1 MEFAAGATVVRLRAT
16 PVLDPYSQRPVGA
29 DWTAPNTLTIAGA
42 FVGSS
47 SSSPVDGELRREVVT
62 TKSLYCDP
70 SADVRVGDRIVSGAH
85 TYTVTAVPEAD
96 VNPWTGWQPV
106 QEIPLEEVVG

>member
-1 MEFAAGATVVRLRAT
+1 MQFAAGATVVRLRAT
-16 PVLDPYSQRPVGA
+16 PALDPYSKRPVDA
-29 DWTAPNTLTIAGA
+29 DWTDPDSLTIGGA
-42 FVGSS
+42 FVASS

-70 SADVRVGDRIVSGAH
+70 SADVRVGDRIVSGQH

-96 VNPWTGWQPV
+96 TNPFTGWQPV
-106 QEIPLEEVVG
+106 QEIPLEEVTG

>member
-1 MEFAAGATVVRLRAT
+1 MEFAAGVTVVRLRAT
-16 PVLDPYSQRPVGA
+16 PVLDPYSQRLVGA
-29 DWTAPNTLTIAGA
+29 DWTTPDTLTIAGA

-70 SADVRVGDRIVSGAH
+70 SVDVRVGDRIVSGQH
-85 TYTVTAVPEAD
+85 TYTVTSVPEAD
-96 VNPWTGWQPV
+96 VNPFTGWQPV
-106 QEIPLEEVVG
+106 QEIPVEEVTG